1 MKYNATSFFNEQT
14 QLPNKALLSL
24 IILLGTCFIA
34 VALKRFRRSK
44 FFGRTV
50 RIDGRQYLTLYCLL
64 VETNIER
71 FRHDNCSDLHGAIRY
86 VRY

>member
-1 MKYNATSFFNEQT
+1 MPSEEV

-50 RIDGRQYLTLYCLL
+50 RFHLSVRSRSSEGPEDIRFYLDDFLL
-64 VETNIER
+64 VTADVE
-71 FRHDNCSDLHGAIRY
+71 
-86 VRY
+86 